1 MSNENS
7 DTPHPVGESAA
18 LSRRLFLG
26 ATGALASVPILE
38 VGSTLAQEAGA
49 SAAASAGLGLRRLGS
64 LEVSSIGIGV
74 QNMSHTYQTT
84 IEPSGA
90 QGAERGGRRHRDSR
104 RKASRSG
111 ACLLWRGS
119 AAGKLIT
126 RVAQYQE
133 GKDNAEAQAWK
144 YRT

>member
-7 DTPHPVGESAA
+7 DSPHPVGESAA

-74 QNMSHTYQTT
+74 QNMSRTYQTT
-84 IEPSGA
+84 IPNRQELKELNEAVDAIEIRGARLPDQVLVYSGVEAPQPS
-90 QGAERGGRRHRDSR
+90 
-104 RKASRSG
+104 
-111 ACLLWRGS
+111 
-119 AAGKLIT
+119 
-126 RVAQYQE
+126 
-133 GKDNAEAQAWK
+133 
-144 YRT
+144 